1 MDYFSYQSV
10 NDSSITF
17 TYKAAPYAAKLDNG
31 DGPYYISTT
40 EDYVKHLVN
49 EVEKERSLKWRHI
62 STDRLYAC
70 VPLAKW
76 LYDHNITTRG
86 RLNTVRISI
95 ADELKC
101 RENFSATCHIESK
114 EKKSIYNKLF
124 SENKIHWTQE
134 RPYAAINETNSRNN
148 QRWW

>member
-49 EVEKERSLKWRHI
+49 EVEKERSLK
-62 STDRLYAC
+62 
-70 VPLAKW
+70 
-76 LYDHNITTRG
+76 
-86 RLNTVRISI
+86 
-95 ADELKC
+95 
-101 RENFSATCHIESK
+101 
-114 EKKSIYNKLF
+114 
-124 SENKIHWTQE
+124 
-134 RPYAAINETNSRNN
+134 
-148 QRWW
+148 